1 MKVSMGGVIYD
12 DIISC
17 EYFKFYQVH
26 LLLIRMLKI
35 LDSQSTVNV
44 ICNQQLLKNIRKS
57 DGYITIH
64 CNMG

>member
-1 MKVSMGGVIYD
+1 MGGVIYD
-12 DIISC
+12 DIISY
-17 EYFKFYQVH
+17 EDFKFHQVH